1 MKKHTVLHY
10 AKELSVQ
17 IMWEIIGS
25 IFIAIGIYNFAV
37 QAQFPMTGFSGSTIL
52 NANGGYKGDKK
63 QVVMC
68 ACNSKEMYQLRKTVK
83 EADPQCFFVVVESHE
98 VHGEGFRMLQIGE
111 AEI

>member
-1 MKKHTVLHY
+1 MNYIL
-10 AKELSVQ
+10 
-17 IMWEIIGS
+17 
-25 IFIAIGIYNFAV
+25 AV
-37 QAQFPMTGFSGSTIL
+37 VVDKMMYGMNAGKVALIVTEQGRRICQVIDNCCQRGSTIL